1 MTSRRFLGIFTL
13 FVLAALPAL
22 AKPNFTGDWK
32 LNASKSTFGQ
42 MPAPDSMTY
51 KVKHDEPALHNDSK
65 QSSQMG
71 EFEQHLNYTTDGKE
85 STNEG
90 FGGSSTKSVL
100 KWDGDALLIDTKAT
114 FGDNEITISQKWTLS
129 ADGKTLT
136 VAQSIK
142 AANFSGE
149 QTYVFDKQ

>member
-1 MTSRRFLGIFTL
+1 MTSRRFLGVFA
-13 FVLAALPAL
+13 VLAMAALPAL

-42 MPAPDSMTY
+42 MPPPDSMTW
-51 KVKHDEPALHNDSK
+51 KIKHDDPKLSNATK

-71 EFEQHLNYTTDGKE
+71 DFDQQLTYTTDGKE

-90 FGGSSTKSVL
+90 FQGSTMKSVA
-100 KWDGDALLIDTKAT
+100 KWDGDTLVIDTKGQ
-114 FGDNEITISQKWTLS
+114 FGDNEVTISQKWTLA

-136 VAQSIK
+136 VVQSFK
-142 AANFSGE
+142 SAMGEGE
-149 QTYVFDKQ
+149 QKLVFDKQ